1 MPEFWQNP
9 GMFVTHANYCQSSRA
24 LGGGAGFG
32 LFFLLGVLGRGA
44 LGFGDVK
51 LAGVIGLM
59 TGFPS
64 VLVALATGV
73 LLGVVALA
81 LLVTGRATRKSKIA
95 YAPYLAAGAMI
106 VL

>member
-1 MPEFWQNP
+1 MTKDNALLGWR
-9 GMFVTHANYCQSSRA
+9 QSSRA
-24 LGGGAGFG
+24 FGGAAGFG

-44 LGFGDVK
+44 LGFGNVK

-64 VLVALATGV
+64 VLVALATG
-73 LLGVVALA
+73 A

-95 YAPYLAAGAMI
+95 YAPYLAAGAVI
-106 VL
+106 VLWGVLGGG